1 MSSLSPIPIL
11 LALALAASP
20 VGAQAPTPAP
30 AAASPAP
37 TPPPVSPEVHAD
49 GGITFRLRA
58 PNAKEVAVSRAGAPR
73 LPMTR
78 DAQGV
83 WTATTDPLPPD
94 IYQYTFHVDGLPA
107 LDPVNSWVAPNLLN
121 MSNMVR
127 VPGPASGAGRVPWD
141 VADVPRG
148 QLHRHFYKSARV
160 GDHRDYYVY
169 TPPGYDPRQ
178 ARTYPVLYL
187 LHGFSDDAGGWT
199 AVGQAHVIFDN
210 LIAAG
215 QMQPMVVVMTLGYGA
230 PEIVTRGPRAPSLRM
245 KNMEGYRDALLTEV
259 MPAIGRDYR
268 VDTTR
273 DRRAIAGLS
282 MGGAE
287 SLFVGLNAI
296 EQFAWVGAFSA
307 GGLGTAAELPQVFP
321 KLDAAAGGRLQLL
334 WIACGTEDGLI
345 DANRQMHAFLDQRG
359 VTHEFVETPGAHTWM
374 VWRRYLA
381 QFAPRLFQ
389 GQGLGKQEG
398 RKDGPS

>member
-1 MSSLSPIPIL
+1 M
-11 LALALAASP
+11 
-20 VGAQAPTPAP
+20 
-30 AAASPAP
+30 
-37 TPPPVSPEVHAD
+37 
-49 GGITFRLRA
+49 
-58 PNAKEVAVSRAGAPR
+58 
-73 LPMTR
+73 
-78 DAQGV
+78 
-83 WTATTDPLPPD
+83 
-94 IYQYTFHVDGLPA
+94 
-107 LDPVNSWVAPNLLN
+107 
-121 MSNMVR
+121 
-127 VPGPASGAGRVPWD
+127 PWD

-296 EQFAWVGAFSA
+296 DQFAWVGAFSA

-321 KLDAAAGGRLQLL
+321 KLDAAAGSRLQLL

-345 DANRQMHAFLDQRG
+345 DANRQMHAYLDQRG

-389 GQGLGKQEG
+389 GKGLGKQEG